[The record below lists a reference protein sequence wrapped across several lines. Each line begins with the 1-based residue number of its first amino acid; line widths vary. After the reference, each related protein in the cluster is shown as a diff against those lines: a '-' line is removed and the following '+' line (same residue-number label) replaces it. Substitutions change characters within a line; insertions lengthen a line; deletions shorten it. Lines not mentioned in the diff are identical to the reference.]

1 MGAVNFDQ
9 LGIQAAQGVIFILVS
24 ENAFFPMYATL
35 ALIPQELP
43 LLRREYRAGIY
54 PIYLYYIARIFSLV
68 SKKMFI
74 VSIIKYM
81 ILNFLIIPRNN
92 LKNECITDTWFNNR
106 AAIVY
111 GDSILVSWIA
121 RQYRNFWIYF
131 TCSSTYHKCID
142 CMW

>member
-9 LGIQAAQGVIFILVS
+9 LGIQATQGVIFILVS

-68 SKKMFI
+68 NKKMFI

-81 ILNFLIIPRNN
+81 ILNFLII
-92 LKNECITDTWFNNR
+92 EI
-106 AAIVY
+106 I
-111 GDSILVSWIA
+111 
-121 RQYRNFWIYF
+121 
-131 TCSSTYHKCID
+131 
-142 CMW
+142 

>member
-1 MGAVNFDQ
+1 MATIGGLCFMGAVNFDQ

-43 LLRREYRAGIY
+43 LLRREYRAGMY

-74 VSIIKYM
+74 V
-81 ILNFLIIPRNN
+81 N
-92 LKNECITDTWFNNR
+92 
-106 AAIVY
+106 
-111 GDSILVSWIA
+111 
-121 RQYRNFWIYF
+121 YF
-131 TCSSTYHKCID
+131 YC
-142 CMW
+142 